1 MSSDWRTCL
10 PIPCP
15 LCAKSVS
22 YIRLEENNMCTLFC
36 GCHMTQEDW
45 SNAYRLPFAAPSAD
59 QPTRCPWCHTDH
71 VPGKGCSA

>member
-1 MSSDWRTCL
+1 
-10 PIPCP
+10 
-15 LCAKSVS
+15 
-22 YIRLEENNMCTLFC
+22 MCTLFC